1 MSLLTGASD
10 PSNADHS
17 PEAIGHRLSD
27 GPKHSYLRDF
37 IYGAIDGAVTT
48 FAIVAGVAGAK
59 LGAGIVIIL
68 GLANLLADGFS
79 MAVSNYLGSR
89 AEQDRH
95 ARLRLDEQRQIADH
109 PEGEREEVRQIFA
122 AKGFTGEA
130 LEHAVAVITADR
142 DLWVDTMLR
151 EEHGVPLHTPS
162 ALRAAWSTFI
172 AFVVVGAIPL
182 VVYVYQFIA
191 PEDWRVADPF
201 PISCVMTGVA
211 FAWVGAAKSRFTGES
226 IVRAAGLT
234 LLMGGAA
241 AAMAYFVGWLLGGL
255 AETV

>member
-1 MSLLTGASD
+1 MARASD
-10 PSNADHS
+10 LQSDDHS
-17 PEAIGHRLSD
+17 PDAIERRLSG

-37 IYGAIDGAVTT
+37 VYGAIDGAVTT
-48 FAIVAGVAGAK
+48 FAIVAGVAGAG

-89 AEQDRH
+89 AEEDRR
-95 ARLRLDEQRQIADH
+95 ARLRRDEQQQIADH

-130 LEHAVAVITADR
+130 LEHTVAVITADR

-151 EEHGVPLHTPS
+151 EEHGLPLYTPS
-162 ALRAAWSTFI
+162 ALRAAWSTFL
-172 AFVVVGAIPL
+172 AFVVVGFIPL
-182 VVYVYQFIA
+182 VVYVYQFVV
-191 PEDWRVADPF
+191 PEDWRVDGPF
-201 PISCVMTGVA
+201 PISCVMTAVA

-226 IVRAAGLT
+226 VVRAAGLT

-241 AAMAYFVGWLLGGL
+241 AAMAYLVGWALGGL
-255 AETV
+255 AEGV